1 MRGCC
6 TVRTNRLGRNLRG
19 PALPALSARARSALG
34 RSVLGRSVLCRPV
47 LGRPALGRPASRRGL
62 AKLAILA
69 VVIPGLSGCGLLG
82 GLSGSRTVS
91 PQSMTVTSPEFRADV
106 RLPPQYTCAGDG
118 LSPPLYWSGAL
129 SQQPKSF
136 AVVVDDGLAPITPY
150 VYWIVFDIS
159 PSTTD
164 IAQNRLPTGA
174 REAQNSAG
182 TARYDPPCPHGSAL
196 HAYRFTV
203 YALDS
208 FLRLP
213 DGAGLRATWSS
224 IAKHVIGV
232 GRLTVKAR
240 Q

>member
-6 TVRTNRLGRNLRG
+6 TVRTNRLDRFL
-19 PALPALSARARSALG
+19 LARARLAILMIA
-34 RSVLGRSVLCRPV
+34 V
-47 LGRPALGRPASRRGL
+47 PALG
-62 AKLAILA
+62 
-69 VVIPGLSGCGLLG
+69 GCGLLG
-82 GLSGSRTVS
+82 GLNGSRTVS

-106 RLPPQYTCAGDG
+106 PLPRQYMCRRGH
-118 LSPPLYWSGAL
+118 SPPLYWSGAL

-136 AVVVDDGLAPITPY
+136 AVVVDDGQAPITPY

-174 REAQNSAG
+174 RQAQNSAG
-182 TARYDPPCPHGSAL
+182 TARYDPPCPQGSTL

-208 FLRLP
+208 FIRLP
-213 DGAGLRATWSS
+213 DGAGLRATWSA

>member
-6 TVRTNRLGRNLRG
+6 TVRTNRLGRSLQAWMIRG
-19 PALPALSARARSALG
+19 HKTRTVSPGAAI
-34 RSVLGRSVLCRPV
+34 PV
-47 LGRPALGRPASRRGL
+47 SWGGL
-62 AKLAILA
+62 ARLA
-69 VVIPGLSGCGLLG
+69 VLAVMFPGLSACGLLG

-91 PQSMTVTSPEFRADV
+91 PQSMTVTSPEFRSDV
-106 RLPPQYTCAGDG
+106 RLPSQYTCAGRG

-136 AVVVDDGLAPITPY
+136 AVVVDDGQAPITPY

-159 PSTTD
+159 PTTTD

-182 TARYDPPCPHGSAL
+182 SARYDAPCPQGDTRHT
-196 HAYRFTV
+196 YRFTV
-203 YALDS
+203 YALDA
-208 FLRLP
+208 FLKLP
-213 DGAGLRATWSS
+213 NGAGLRATWSA

>member
-1 MRGCC
+1 MRGCR
-6 TVRTNRLGRNLRG
+6 TIRTNRLGRYLMARMTLARTVRG
-19 PALPALSARARSALG
+19 YR
-34 RSVLGRSVLCRPV
+34 
-47 LGRPALGRPASRRGL
+47 ASRRGL
-62 AKLAILA
+62 ARLVILAIA
-69 VVIPGLSGCGLLG
+69 VPGLSGCGLLG

-106 RLPPQYTCAGDG
+106 RLPRQYTCAGAR

-136 AVVVDDGLAPITPY
+136 AVVVDDGEAPITPY

-159 PSTTD
+159 AGTTD

-182 TARYDPPCPHGSAL
+182 TARYDPPCPHGSTL

-213 DGAGLRATWSS
+213 NGAGLRATWSA